1 MYISGKSPMFSHLSI
16 TLDGHTSIKG
26 YKKKRDFI
34 EKYNELQDVHT
45 SAFYLFISTYRWM
58 GMCVGILSLGYLLII
73 IVAALMLQD
82 QGTSK
87 IMLT

>member
-26 YKKKRDFI
+26 YKKERDFI
-34 EKYNELQDVHT
+34 EKYNKLQDVHT

-58 GMCVGILSLGYLLII
+58 GMCVGFLSLGYLLII
-73 IVAALMLQD
+73 IVAALLLQD
-82 QGTSK
+82 QGT
-87 IMLT
+87 